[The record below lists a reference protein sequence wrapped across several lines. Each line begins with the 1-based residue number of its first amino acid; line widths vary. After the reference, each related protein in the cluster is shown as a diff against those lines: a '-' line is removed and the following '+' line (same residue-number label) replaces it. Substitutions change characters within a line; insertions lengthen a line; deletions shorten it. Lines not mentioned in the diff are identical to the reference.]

1 MEEMDDI
8 RSCAEDDAVTES
20 AVLQHL
26 LALHPTQITFDE
38 LLRELAEDPSDF
50 AQRDAIERAV
60 RGLADTGLLH
70 HRNAFVL
77 PTRAALR
84 FDELLDG

>member
-1 MEEMDDI
+1 MEEIDDI

-50 AQRDAIERAV
+50 AQRDAVERAV
-60 RGLADTGLLH
+60 RDLASAGLLH
-70 HRNAFVL
+70 RRDAFVL
-77 PTRAALR
+77 PTQAALR
-84 FDELLDG
+84 CHELLDR